1 MCGTPG
7 WTESYIAGGR
17 ACGRLGSANILHV
30 EEFRFDRAGGC
41 LTRLDG
47 PGVAEPVALGSRALS
62 VLALLAERQGQLVTK
77 DEIMAAVW
85 PGTAVEEG
93 NLTVQIS
100 TLRRALDQGWAQG
113 SCIQTVPGRGYRFVA
128 PVTRGDIAAA
138 APISNFGNGSGAPIA
153 VDGQP
158 EWRSADFRTNA
169 LSPTQ
174 AQRKLHRLRRAL
186 VAGVAGAL
194 CLATA
199 VVAAVDW
206 RSLSRW
212 QDHSAPRLSI
222 VVLPFTNLTN
232 DPDQQYFADGI
243 TEDLTT
249 DLSRISHMFVIAHS
263 SAAGYRGKAVGA
275 REIGR
280 ELGVRYILEGS
291 VQRTSDRVRINA
303 QLIEAET
310 SAHLWAERFDRN
322 TSDLFD
328 LQEELT
334 RRIAQALDAELVAV
348 ETARPIEHPD
358 ALDNIL
364 RGRAALNNGWTRDNY
379 ARAIGF
385 FERALA
391 LDPRSVEA
399 QNRWA
404 GVSVN
409 RVFREQTDTAAAD
422 IARANELV
430 ARSLAASPGNAH
442 AHYLRGNILRIQGRC
457 PEAIPEFE
465 RAIAANPN
473 LAPAYGDLGR
483 CKYLTGSI
491 DEVIPLEELTL
502 RLGPRDPFVGTVYT
516 RIGTVHL
523 LQSRTDE
530 AIAWFNKAL
539 LPARPAAS
547 LRGVHL
553 LLASAYALKDEPQRA
568 AFELAEAQR
577 LSGGDTLSIAWV
589 KANLSRPETSWSYA
603 VPKVRAL
610 YETTFY
616 AGLCGAV
623 RLAPVAR

>member
-1 MCGTPG
+1 MDGLTPADVLQFEG
-7 WTESYIAGGR
+7 
-17 ACGRLGSANILHV
+17 
-30 EEFRFDRAGGC
+30 FRFDRADGC

-47 PGVAEPVALGSRALS
+47 PGVAEPVALGSRALD
-62 VLALLAERQGQLVTK
+62 VLALLAERRGQLVTK

-100 TLRRALDQGWAQG
+100 ALRRVLDQGRAQG
-113 SCIQTVPGRGYRFVA
+113 SCIQTVSGRGYRFVA
-128 PVTRGDIAAA
+128 PVTRGDAGAA
-138 APISNFGNGSGAPIA
+138 APISSFGNGSGTPIA

-158 EWRSADFRTNA
+158 EWRSAGFRTNA
-169 LSPTQ
+169 LSPTP
-174 AQRKLHRLRRAL
+174 AQRKSHRPRRAL
-186 VAGVAGAL
+186 VAGLAGAL
-194 CLATA
+194 CLITA

-222 VVLPFTNLTN
+222 VVLPFANLSN

-263 SAAGYRGKAVGA
+263 SAAGYPGKAVGA

-291 VQRTSDRVRINA
+291 VQRASDRVRINA
-303 QLIEAET
+303 QLVEAET

-328 LQEELT
+328 VQEELT

-348 ETARPIEHPD
+348 EAARPIEHPD

-364 RGRAALNNGWTRDNY
+364 RGRAAANKGWTRENY

-385 FERALA
+385 FERALT
-391 LDPRSVEA
+391 LDPQSVEA
-399 QNRWA
+399 QSRWA
-404 GVSVN
+404 DVLVN

-422 IARANELV
+422 IARADELV
-430 ARSLAASPGNAH
+430 ARSLAASPGNAF
-442 AHYLRGNILRIQGRC
+442 AHYVKGNILRIQGRC

-473 LAPAYGDLGR
+473 LAPAYGNLGR

-491 DEVIPLEELTL
+491 DEAIPLEAQAL
-502 RLGPRDPFVGTVYT
+502 RLGPRGPFVGTLYT

-530 AIAWFNKAL
+530 AIGWFKKAL
-539 LPARPAAS
+539 LQLPTAR
-547 LRGVHL
+547 LRDVYL
-553 LLASAYALKDEPQRA
+553 FLASAYALKGEPERA
-568 AFELAEAQR
+568 AFELSEAQR
-577 LSGGDTLSIAWV
+577 LSVAHTLSIAWV

-603 VPKVRAL
+603 VPKTRAL
-610 YETTFY
+610 YETTFF
-616 AGLCGAV
+616 AGLRKAGM
-623 RLAPVAR
+623 PEE